1 VTVMVTGTV
10 KMDEA
15 TYYKVFKE
23 VHDLANPPEGLI
35 FHAVYEV
42 DGGMSIVDFWTSAE
56 AFQSAMTDG
65 PIGRDLQAEGVAP
78 PTDAK
83 FTTLLNTFRP

>member
-1 VTVMVTGTV
+1 MAVMVSGIV

-23 VHDLANPPEGLI
+23 VHDLENPPEGLI
-35 FHAVYEV
+35 FHSAAVV
-42 DGGMSIVDFWTSAE
+42 DGGMSIVDFWTSE
-56 AFQSAMTDG
+56 ETFNSAMMDG
-65 PIGRDLQAEGVAP
+65 PIGRDLQAEGIAP

-83 FTTLLNTFRP
+83 FTTLLNTFKP